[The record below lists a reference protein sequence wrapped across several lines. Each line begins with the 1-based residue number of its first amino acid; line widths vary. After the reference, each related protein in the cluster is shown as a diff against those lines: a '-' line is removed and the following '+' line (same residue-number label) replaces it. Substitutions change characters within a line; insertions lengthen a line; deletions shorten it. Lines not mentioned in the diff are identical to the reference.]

1 MICST
6 STSDRIKSQLNAYFY
21 FYFSTTLPEPS
32 FYVCM
37 VGQDIRS
44 VAAQAVKIEYSKT
57 IRVWGGGASQMY
69 RIESQIAPLS
79 HPFLYKGGGLG
90 FQHKKGLRT
99 LLEVA
104 SCVGLEQPLGISMWV
119 EYWLWRSRF
128 GITLFQHCGEDV

>member
-32 FYVCM
+32 FLYFYVCM

-57 IRVWGGGASQMY
+57 IRVWGGGGGASQMY
-69 RIESQIAPLS
+69 RIES
-79 HPFLYKGGGLG
+79 
-90 FQHKKGLRT
+90 
-99 LLEVA
+99 
-104 SCVGLEQPLGISMWV
+104 
-119 EYWLWRSRF
+119 
-128 GITLFQHCGEDV
+128 